1 MKPYIYKL
9 EYSSKTSAINALKTR
24 GVLTE
29 DGEYLQPYTEE
40 VNGET
45 IEHKERTHAVVHLG
59 NIVLTPAT
67 YDENGDELTPAVVS
81 DKWHLDVMTDLELDF
96 GDKEV
101 VIEEGQPVAH
111 KFA

>member
-1 MKPYIYKL
+1 MKPNIYKL
-9 EYSSKTSAINALKTR
+9 EYSTKASAINALKTR

-29 DGEYLQPYTEE
+29 DGEYLTPYTEE
-40 VNGET
+40 IDGEI

-67 YDENGDELTPAVVS
+67 YDAEGNELTPAVIS
-81 DKWHLDVMTDLELDF
+81 DKWHLDVMTDLVLDF

-101 VIEEGQPVAH
+101 IIEEGQPSAH
-111 KFA
+111 KFD

>member
-1 MKPYIYKL
+1 MKPHIYKL

-29 DGEYLQPYTEE
+29 DGEYLTPYTDEE
-40 VNGET
+40 GV
-45 IEHKERTHAVVHLG
+45 EHKERTHAVVHLG

-96 GDKEV
+96 GSNEV
-101 VIEEGQPVAH
+101 VIEEGQPSAH